1 MFYKIFIPLLIGFLF
16 FLLLFSYMFYKK
28 EKYLDK
34 SRASSIR
41 KNRRKSFRLKRD
53 SRDSRSL

>member
-16 FLLLFSYMFYKK
+16 FLLLFSCMFYKK

-41 KNRRKSFRLKRD
+41 KHRRKSFRLKRD